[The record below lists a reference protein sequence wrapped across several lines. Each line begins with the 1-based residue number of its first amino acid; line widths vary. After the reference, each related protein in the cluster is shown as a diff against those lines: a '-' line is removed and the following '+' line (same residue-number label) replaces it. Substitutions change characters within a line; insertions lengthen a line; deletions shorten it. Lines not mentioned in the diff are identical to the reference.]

1 MNIIK
6 SRSIFQLFLIL
17 ISLSLTLNSLVIIPF
32 KVNSIKEIQ
41 IEKDYNSTNFISE
54 YFHRDFYANLITG
67 IPSKSILTLLDTNSH
82 IFEFVENFL
91 DKQSLYEIVDPENKI
106 SKSTYDSSKSLSFQN
121 ISIQHYSNAELK
133 TASLC
138 SETFLLYQDLS
149 MAQTTPV
156 EGLKFFIDEGLG
168 NDLHIKLGLN
178 KPTTKDYQGPP
189 HFIQSLLDVGAIKE
203 ESWTFKFSSEN
214 EAAIALLSLNEN
226 YVYNNFIIVT
236 FAEFNYQKNKDVTT
250 EDDENIYEKNEILN
264 CIKISNIFNEDIKNC
279 LILQCKNKRTI
290 FPSPDK
296 IYLNDN
302 IMKYFRK
309 NSEIRIKSR
318 FDFVNHEKENVK
330 EEENVAQKII
340 SSFVDKNYILR
351 NLFINKNNN
360 NNLLKEKLNIKN
372 NILKD
377 SKENVNNSNISY
389 SKNVKE
395 KKLLEFDENDEE
407 LINDIDNISS
417 FVFSETYKKFEEI
430 KND

>member
-1 MNIIK
+1 MGKHKNYQNIQYTQK
-6 SRSIFQLFLIL
+6 QKRQRYNNYSK
-17 ISLSLTLNSLVIIPF
+17 LNLN
-32 KVNSIKEIQ
+32 KN
-41 IEKDYNSTNFISE
+41 
-54 YFHRDFYANLITG
+54 
-67 IPSKSILTLLDTNSH
+67 IPSKKI
-82 IFEFVENFL
+82 IFIQNLPLNIL
-91 DKQSLYEIVDPENKI
+91 DKSLLYRYEYLGQYGNI
-106 SKSTYDSSKSLSFQN
+106 
-121 ISIQHYSNAELK
+121 ISI
-133 TASLC
+133 SLFNNC
-138 SETFLLYQDLS
+138 AY
-149 MAQTTPV
+149 V
-156 EGLKFFIDEGLG
+156 
-168 NDLHIKLGLN
+168 
-178 KPTTKDYQGPP
+178 
-189 HFIQSLLDVGAIKE
+189 
-203 ESWTFKFSSEN
+203 KFSSEN
-214 EAAIALLSLNEN
+214 EAAIALLSMNEN
-226 YVYNNFIIVT
+226 YVYNNYIFVT
-236 FAEFNYQKNKDVTT
+236 FAEFNYNKNKDVYLT
-250 EDDENIYEKNEILN
+250 EDDEKIYEKNEILN
-264 CIKISNIFNEDIKNC
+264 CIKISNIFNEDVKNS

-296 IYLNDN
+296 IYLNEN
-302 IMKYFRK
+302 IMKYSKK

-417 FVFSETYKKFEEI
+417 FVFSETSKKFEEI

>member
-1 MNIIK
+1 MGKHKNYQNIQYTQK
-6 SRSIFQLFLIL
+6 QKRQRYNNYSK
-17 ISLSLTLNSLVIIPF
+17 LNLN
-32 KVNSIKEIQ
+32 KN
-41 IEKDYNSTNFISE
+41 
-54 YFHRDFYANLITG
+54 
-67 IPSKSILTLLDTNSH
+67 IPSKKI
-82 IFEFVENFL
+82 IFIQNLPLNIL
-91 DKQSLYEIVDPENKI
+91 DKSLLYRYEYLGQYGNI
-106 SKSTYDSSKSLSFQN
+106 
-121 ISIQHYSNAELK
+121 ISI
-133 TASLC
+133 SLFNNC
-138 SETFLLYQDLS
+138 AY
-149 MAQTTPV
+149 V
-156 EGLKFFIDEGLG
+156 
-168 NDLHIKLGLN
+168 
-178 KPTTKDYQGPP
+178 
-189 HFIQSLLDVGAIKE
+189 
-203 ESWTFKFSSEN
+203 KFSSEN
-214 EAAIALLSLNEN
+214 EAAIALLSMNEN
-226 YVYNNFIIVT
+226 YVYNNYIFVT
-236 FAEFNYQKNKDVTT
+236 FAEFNYKKNKDVSLT
-250 EDDENIYEKNEILN
+250 EDDEKIYEKNEILN
-264 CIKISNIFNEDIKNC
+264 CIKISNIFNEDVKNS

-296 IYLNDN
+296 IYLNEN
-302 IMKYFRK
+302 IMKYSKK

-395 KKLLEFDENDEE
+395 KKLLEYDENDEE

-417 FVFSETYKKFEEI
+417 FVFSETSKKFEEI

>member
-1 MNIIK
+1 MGKHKNYQNIQYTQK
-6 SRSIFQLFLIL
+6 QKRQRYNNYSK
-17 ISLSLTLNSLVIIPF
+17 LNLN
-32 KVNSIKEIQ
+32 KN
-41 IEKDYNSTNFISE
+41 
-54 YFHRDFYANLITG
+54 
-67 IPSKSILTLLDTNSH
+67 IPSKKI
-82 IFEFVENFL
+82 IFIQNLPLNIL
-91 DKQSLYEIVDPENKI
+91 DKSLLYRYEYLGQYGNI
-106 SKSTYDSSKSLSFQN
+106 
-121 ISIQHYSNAELK
+121 ISI
-133 TASLC
+133 SLFNNC
-138 SETFLLYQDLS
+138 AY
-149 MAQTTPV
+149 V
-156 EGLKFFIDEGLG
+156 
-168 NDLHIKLGLN
+168 
-178 KPTTKDYQGPP
+178 
-189 HFIQSLLDVGAIKE
+189 
-203 ESWTFKFSSEN
+203 KFSSEN
-214 EAAIALLSLNEN
+214 EAAIALLSMNEN
-226 YVYNNFIIVT
+226 YVYNNYIFVT
-236 FAEFNYQKNKDVTT
+236 FAEFNYNKNKDVSLT
-250 EDDENIYEKNEILN
+250 EDDEKIYEKNEILN
-264 CIKISNIFNEDIKNC
+264 CIKISNIFNEDVKNS

-296 IYLNDN
+296 IYLNEN
-302 IMKYFRK
+302 IMKYSKK

-395 KKLLEFDENDEE
+395 KKLLEYDENDEE

-417 FVFSETYKKFEEI
+417 FVFSETSKKFEEI

>member
-1 MNIIK
+1 MGKHKNYQNIQYTQK
-6 SRSIFQLFLIL
+6 QKRQRYNNYSK
-17 ISLSLTLNSLVIIPF
+17 LNLN
-32 KVNSIKEIQ
+32 KN
-41 IEKDYNSTNFISE
+41 
-54 YFHRDFYANLITG
+54 
-67 IPSKSILTLLDTNSH
+67 IPSKKI
-82 IFEFVENFL
+82 IFIQNLPLNIL
-91 DKQSLYEIVDPENKI
+91 DKSLLYRYEYLGQYGNI
-106 SKSTYDSSKSLSFQN
+106 
-121 ISIQHYSNAELK
+121 ISI
-133 TASLC
+133 SLFNNC
-138 SETFLLYQDLS
+138 AY
-149 MAQTTPV
+149 V
-156 EGLKFFIDEGLG
+156 
-168 NDLHIKLGLN
+168 
-178 KPTTKDYQGPP
+178 
-189 HFIQSLLDVGAIKE
+189 
-203 ESWTFKFSSEN
+203 KFSSEN
-214 EAAIALLSLNEN
+214 EAAIALLSMNEN
-226 YVYNNFIIVT
+226 YVYNNYIFVT
-236 FAEFNYQKNKDVTT
+236 FAEFNYKKNKDVSLT
-250 EDDENIYEKNEILN
+250 EDDEKIYEKNEILN
-264 CIKISNIFNEDIKNC
+264 CIKISNIFNEDVKNS

-296 IYLNDN
+296 IYLNEN
-302 IMKYFRK
+302 IMKYSKK

-340 SSFVDKNYILR
+340 SSFVDKDYILR

-417 FVFSETYKKFEEI
+417 FVFSETSKKFEEI

>member
-1 MNIIK
+1 MGKHKNYQNIQYTQK
-6 SRSIFQLFLIL
+6 QKRQRYNNYSK
-17 ISLSLTLNSLVIIPF
+17 LNLN
-32 KVNSIKEIQ
+32 KN
-41 IEKDYNSTNFISE
+41 
-54 YFHRDFYANLITG
+54 
-67 IPSKSILTLLDTNSH
+67 IPSKKI
-82 IFEFVENFL
+82 IFIQNLPLNIL
-91 DKQSLYEIVDPENKI
+91 DKSLLYRYEYLGQYGNI
-106 SKSTYDSSKSLSFQN
+106 
-121 ISIQHYSNAELK
+121 ISI
-133 TASLC
+133 SLFNNC
-138 SETFLLYQDLS
+138 AY
-149 MAQTTPV
+149 V
-156 EGLKFFIDEGLG
+156 
-168 NDLHIKLGLN
+168 
-178 KPTTKDYQGPP
+178 
-189 HFIQSLLDVGAIKE
+189 
-203 ESWTFKFSSEN
+203 KFSSEN
-214 EAAIALLSLNEN
+214 EAAIALLSMNEN
-226 YVYNNFIIVT
+226 YVYNNYIFVT
-236 FAEFNYQKNKDVTT
+236 FAEFNYKKNKDVSLT
-250 EDDENIYEKNEILN
+250 EDDEKIYEKNEILN
-264 CIKISNIFNEDIKNC
+264 CIKISNIFNEDVKNS

-296 IYLNDN
+296 IYLNEN
-302 IMKYFRK
+302 IMKYSKK

-417 FVFSETYKKFEEI
+417 FVFSETSKKFEEI

>member
-1 MNIIK
+1 MGKHKNYQNIQYTQK
-6 SRSIFQLFLIL
+6 QKRQRYNNYSK
-17 ISLSLTLNSLVIIPF
+17 LNLN
-32 KVNSIKEIQ
+32 KN
-41 IEKDYNSTNFISE
+41 
-54 YFHRDFYANLITG
+54 
-67 IPSKSILTLLDTNSH
+67 IPSKKI
-82 IFEFVENFL
+82 IFIQNLPLNIL
-91 DKQSLYEIVDPENKI
+91 DKSLLYRYEYLGQYGNI
-106 SKSTYDSSKSLSFQN
+106 
-121 ISIQHYSNAELK
+121 ISI
-133 TASLC
+133 SLFNNC
-138 SETFLLYQDLS
+138 AY
-149 MAQTTPV
+149 V
-156 EGLKFFIDEGLG
+156 
-168 NDLHIKLGLN
+168 
-178 KPTTKDYQGPP
+178 
-189 HFIQSLLDVGAIKE
+189 
-203 ESWTFKFSSEN
+203 KFSSEN
-214 EAAIALLSLNEN
+214 EAAIALLSMNEN
-226 YVYNNFIIVT
+226 YVYNNYIFVT
-236 FAEFNYQKNKDVTT
+236 FAEFNYYKNKDVSLT
-250 EDDENIYEKNEILN
+250 EDDEKIYEKNEILN
-264 CIKISNIFNEDIKNC
+264 CIKISNIFNEDVKNS

-296 IYLNDN
+296 IYLNEN
-302 IMKYFRK
+302 IMKYSKK

-340 SSFVDKNYILR
+340 SSFVDKDYILR

-417 FVFSETYKKFEEI
+417 FVFSETSKKFEEI

>member
-1 MNIIK
+1 MGKQKKYQNTQYTQKPKRQRYNNYSKSNINK
-6 SRSIFQLFLIL
+6 
-17 ISLSLTLNSLVIIPF
+17 N
-32 KVNSIKEIQ
+32 
-41 IEKDYNSTNFISE
+41 
-54 YFHRDFYANLITG
+54 
-67 IPSKSILTLLDTNSH
+67 IPSKKI
-82 IFEFVENFL
+82 IFIQNLPLQVL
-91 DKQSLYEIVDPENKI
+91 DKSLLYRYEYLGQYGNI
-106 SKSTYDSSKSLSFQN
+106 
-121 ISIQHYSNAELK
+121 ISI
-133 TASLC
+133 SLFNNC
-138 SETFLLYQDLS
+138 AY
-149 MAQTTPV
+149 V
-156 EGLKFFIDEGLG
+156 
-168 NDLHIKLGLN
+168 
-178 KPTTKDYQGPP
+178 
-189 HFIQSLLDVGAIKE
+189 
-203 ESWTFKFSSEN
+203 KFSSEN

-318 FDFVNHEKENVK
+318 FDFVNHDKENMK

-340 SSFVDKNYILR
+340 SSFVDKDYILR
-351 NLFINKNNN
+351 NLFVNKNINN
-360 NNLLKEKLNIKN
+360 NNLLKENLNLN
-372 NILKD
+372 NKSLKD
-377 SKENVNNSNISY
+377 SKENANNISSY
-389 SKNVKE
+389 SKNMKDN
-395 KKLLEFDENDEE
+395 KLLEYDVNDEE

-417 FVFSETYKKFEEI
+417 FIFSETSKKIPEEI

>member
-1 MNIIK
+1 MGKHKNYQNIQYTQK
-6 SRSIFQLFLIL
+6 QKRQRYNNYSK
-17 ISLSLTLNSLVIIPF
+17 LNLN
-32 KVNSIKEIQ
+32 KN
-41 IEKDYNSTNFISE
+41 
-54 YFHRDFYANLITG
+54 
-67 IPSKSILTLLDTNSH
+67 IPSKKI
-82 IFEFVENFL
+82 IFIQNLPLNIL
-91 DKQSLYEIVDPENKI
+91 DKSLLYRYEYLGQYGNI
-106 SKSTYDSSKSLSFQN
+106 
-121 ISIQHYSNAELK
+121 ISI
-133 TASLC
+133 SLFNNC
-138 SETFLLYQDLS
+138 AY
-149 MAQTTPV
+149 V
-156 EGLKFFIDEGLG
+156 
-168 NDLHIKLGLN
+168 
-178 KPTTKDYQGPP
+178 
-189 HFIQSLLDVGAIKE
+189 
-203 ESWTFKFSSEN
+203 KFSSEN
-214 EAAIALLSLNEN
+214 EAAIALLSMNEN
-226 YVYNNFIIVT
+226 YVYNNYIFVT
-236 FAEFNYQKNKDVTT
+236 FAEFNYNKNKDVSLT
-250 EDDENIYEKNEILN
+250 EDDEKIYEKNEILN
-264 CIKISNIFNEDIKNC
+264 CIKISNIFNEDVKNS

-296 IYLNDN
+296 IYLNEN
-302 IMKYFRK
+302 IMKYSKK

-417 FVFSETYKKFEEI
+417 FVFSETSKKFEEI

>member
-1 MNIIK
+1 MGKHKNYQNIQYTQK
-6 SRSIFQLFLIL
+6 QKRQRYNNYSK
-17 ISLSLTLNSLVIIPF
+17 LNLN
-32 KVNSIKEIQ
+32 KN
-41 IEKDYNSTNFISE
+41 
-54 YFHRDFYANLITG
+54 
-67 IPSKSILTLLDTNSH
+67 IPSKKI
-82 IFEFVENFL
+82 IFIQNLPLNIL
-91 DKQSLYEIVDPENKI
+91 DKSLLYRYEYLGQYGNI
-106 SKSTYDSSKSLSFQN
+106 
-121 ISIQHYSNAELK
+121 ISI
-133 TASLC
+133 SLFNNC
-138 SETFLLYQDLS
+138 AY
-149 MAQTTPV
+149 V
-156 EGLKFFIDEGLG
+156 
-168 NDLHIKLGLN
+168 
-178 KPTTKDYQGPP
+178 
-189 HFIQSLLDVGAIKE
+189 
-203 ESWTFKFSSEN
+203 KFSSEN
-214 EAAIALLSLNEN
+214 EAAIALLSMNEN
-226 YVYNNFIIVT
+226 YVYNNYIFVT
-236 FAEFNYQKNKDVTT
+236 FAEFNYNKNKDVYLT
-250 EDDENIYEKNEILN
+250 EDDEKIYEKNESLN
-264 CIKISNIFNEDIKNC
+264 CIKISNIFNEDVKNS

-296 IYLNDN
+296 IYLNEN
-302 IMKYFRK
+302 IMKYSKK

-417 FVFSETYKKFEEI
+417 FVFSETSKKFEEI

>member
-1 MNIIK
+1 MGKHKNYQNIQYTQK
-6 SRSIFQLFLIL
+6 QKRQRYNNYSK
-17 ISLSLTLNSLVIIPF
+17 LNLN
-32 KVNSIKEIQ
+32 KN
-41 IEKDYNSTNFISE
+41 
-54 YFHRDFYANLITG
+54 
-67 IPSKSILTLLDTNSH
+67 IPSKKI
-82 IFEFVENFL
+82 IFIQNLPLNIL
-91 DKQSLYEIVDPENKI
+91 DKSLLYRYEYLGQYGNI
-106 SKSTYDSSKSLSFQN
+106 
-121 ISIQHYSNAELK
+121 ISI
-133 TASLC
+133 SLFNNC
-138 SETFLLYQDLS
+138 AY
-149 MAQTTPV
+149 V
-156 EGLKFFIDEGLG
+156 
-168 NDLHIKLGLN
+168 
-178 KPTTKDYQGPP
+178 
-189 HFIQSLLDVGAIKE
+189 
-203 ESWTFKFSSEN
+203 KFSSEN
-214 EAAIALLSLNEN
+214 EAAIALLSMNEN
-226 YVYNNFIIVT
+226 YVYNNYIFVT
-236 FAEFNYQKNKDVTT
+236 FAEFNYKKNKDVSLT
-250 EDDENIYEKNEILN
+250 EDDEKIYEKNEILN
-264 CIKISNIFNEDIKNC
+264 CINISNIFNEDVKNS

-296 IYLNDN
+296 IYLNEN
-302 IMKYFRK
+302 IMKYSKK

-340 SSFVDKNYILR
+340 SSFVDKDYILR

-417 FVFSETYKKFEEI
+417 FVFSETSKKFEEI